1 MQISIKERF
10 DLRIKSNDLKLL
22 MMIGPVRSIVLESKK
37 HDVAGKDANEI
48 NTLQYMWESIFFS
61 QGEMVLRIIVFVKEY
76 QWRRDEFQIGKFIM

>member
-48 NTLQYMWESIFFS
+48 SRLQYMCESIFFS

-76 QWRRDEFQIGKFIM
+76 

>member
-1 MQISIKERF
+1 
-10 DLRIKSNDLKLL
+10 

-48 NTLQYMWESIFFS
+48 NTLQYMCESIFFS

-76 QWRRDEFQIGKFIM
+76 

>member
-48 NTLQYMWESIFFS
+48 NTLQYMCESIFFS
-61 QGEMVLRIIVFVKEY
+61 QGDGPKDNCVCQGVLVEA
-76 QWRRDEFQIGKFIM
+76 RRVSNW

>member
-76 QWRRDEFQIGKFIM
+76 

>member
-48 NTLQYMWESIFFS
+48 NRLQYMCESIFFFTGRDGPKDNCVC
-61 QGEMVLRIIVFVKEY
+61 QGVLVEA
-76 QWRRDEFQIGKFIM
+76 RRVSNW

>member
-48 NTLQYMWESIFFS
+48 NTLQYMCELIFFS

-76 QWRRDEFQIGKFIM
+76 